1 MLTLFIPSALNSEP
15 RSRVHL
21 QELLQSIE
29 PAAAPQ
35 TRAQA
40 LTQTG
45 TQKTP
50 TLSHAILTRTPLPEL
65 FVTEMKEDQIWAQ
78 LELKAANVCETLQQA
93 FDAGDMD
100 SRGGLDI
107 EDEEESSDSEELDDM
122 EGLEGGEEDWEMED
136 SEDGDIEEEEEE
148 EDSDSDPEELG
159 EDVAEL
165 RDPSSDEMSGEDD
178 LEIDSNKR
186 PSKKSSGKDRKRHPE
201 LDDNFF
207 SLAEFNAEIEEAES
221 KNVTRGSLSK
231 DSDSESDEDDGL
243 DLFAPVSD
251 EEDTEEA
258 MHQDSGGE
266 LPKVLDKIVI
276 GFIDIYFRSIL
287 QRFL

>member
-1 MLTLFIPSALNSEP
+1 
-15 RSRVHL
+15 
-21 QELLQSIE
+21 
-29 PAAAPQ
+29 
-35 TRAQA
+35 
-40 LTQTG
+40 
-45 TQKTP
+45 
-50 TLSHAILTRTPLPEL
+50 
-65 FVTEMKEDQIWAQ
+65 
-78 LELKAANVCETLQQA
+78 
-93 FDAGDMD
+93 
-100 SRGGLDI
+100 
-107 EDEEESSDSEELDDM
+107 
-122 EGLEGGEEDWEMED
+122 MED